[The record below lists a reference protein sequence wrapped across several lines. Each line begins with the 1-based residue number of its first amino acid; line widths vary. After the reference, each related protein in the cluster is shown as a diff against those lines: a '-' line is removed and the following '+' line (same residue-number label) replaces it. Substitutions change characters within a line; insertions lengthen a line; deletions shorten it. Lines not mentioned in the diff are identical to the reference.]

1 MILDGESWMNI
12 RRFTALHEAGA
23 TYAEIARECGCDWRT
38 VRRYLAADAPTTP
51 PKGTSRAGTQP
62 RAITD
67 ETAAV
72 IEQMLRTDIGLKA
85 SVICERLAADYNI
98 TVHYQRVKMYCRTA
112 RPIISDE
119 LDAVRSRPAA
129 GLHRRF
135 ETVAGAQAQVDW
147 GEEGDLFG
155 TGRKVYSFHM
165 VLSYS
170 RDPFCCFTH
179 SMDLSAFWGCHI
191 RAFDHFG
198 GAPATVVYDRTKT
211 VVRRHVRPGHA
222 VPLHPAAVAFSGHY
236 GFEIDVLGAYRP
248 TGKGRVERQ
257 VTIVRDHVLAGRTFT
272 DLADVDRAF
281 TEWVPIRRG
290 QVHRTHGQL
299 IGDRA
304 GADHAALRPLP
315 AQPYLV
321 ADAHLRRVGK
331 DALISFEAS
340 LYSVPADRVRA
351 GQRVEVR
358 AGTDSVAIAALT
370 CDGGQILCVHP
381 RATTKGSWIVD
392 PAHWAGLPDGHTRAT
407 TIDPDPHP
415 GHAVTT
421 APSAPAPVELLEQLV
436 AAKVGHIHVDHRPLS
451 VYADVI

>member
-1 MILDGESWMNI
+1 
-12 RRFTALHEAGA
+12 
-23 TYAEIARECGCDWRT
+23 
-38 VRRYLAADAPTTP
+38 
-51 PKGTSRAGTQP
+51 
-62 RAITD
+62 
-67 ETAAV
+67 
-72 IEQMLRTDIGLKA
+72 
-85 SVICERLAADYNI
+85 
-98 TVHYQRVKMYCRTA
+98 
-112 RPIISDE
+112 
-119 LDAVRSRPAA
+119 
-129 GLHRRF
+129 
-135 ETVAGAQAQVDW
+135 
-147 GEEGDLFG
+147 
-155 TGRKVYSFHM
+155 
-165 VLSYS
+165 
-170 RDPFCCFTH
+170 
-179 SMDLSAFWGCHI
+179 MDLSAFWGCHI

-198 GAPATVVYDRTKT
+198 GVPATVVYDRTKT
-211 VVRRHVRPGHA
+211 VVRRHVRPAHA

-281 TEWVPIRRG
+281 TNWVPIRRG
-290 QVHRTHGQL
+290 QVHRTLPRTRAVPPAQL

-304 GADHAALRPLP
+304 VADHAALRPLP

-370 CDGGQILCVHP
+370 CDGGQVLCVHP

-407 TIDPDPHP
+407 TIDPDLRPV
-415 GHAVTT
+415 HAATTVPTLDTSAEILPMTSPISGRSKTACLGSRSVTT
-421 APSAPAPVELLEQLV
+421 
-436 AAKVGHIHVDHRPLS
+436 PLPRRS
-451 VYADVI
+451 GGSI